1 MTRHDDPGPLPAP
14 EGLEATATWA
24 GGQAWVARRLFEV
37 VGGWSTD
44 EAEPPARLW
53 FAELSRHLA
62 WHGELFVG
70 LLPTSVEHRPEAF
83 VAAPDAGWPVVL
95 DELAATTG
103 SVERLAGLVRVVLA
117 HLVVRHAAV
126 ADATTDAAGGPV
138 RRVLTLVGRD
148 ERDAWGEGEAMLQ
161 RLLHQRGPDA
171 VRAAT
176 DQQRGLEISL
186 LLPLHEPSG

>member
-1 MTRHDDPGPLPAP
+1 MPDDDRPGAPPAP
-14 EGLEATATWA
+14 EGLEATAAWA

-37 VGGWSTD
+37 VGAWSAD
-44 EAEPPARLW
+44 EADPAARSW
-53 FAELSRHLA
+53 FAELSRQQA

-70 LLPTSVEHRPEAF
+70 LLPTSVEHRPDDF

-95 DELAATTG
+95 DELAASAG

-117 HLVVRHAAV
+117 HLVVRHGEVLA
-126 ADATTDAAGGPV
+126 ATTDAAGGPV

-148 ERDAWGEGEAMLQ
+148 DRDAWLRGEELLQ
-161 RLLHQRGPDA
+161 GLLHRTGPDA

-176 DQQRGLEISL
+176 DQQRGLETSL
-186 LLPLHEPSG
+186 LLPLLAPPA